1 MPREYEYKFVSV
13 ELKYNLS
20 KVKNDYLKEIENNA
34 KNGWRFIQMVVVPG
48 AGTYGSSKSADLI
61 FEREL
66 NNKCL

>member
-34 KNGWRFIQMVVVPG
+34 KNGW
-48 AGTYGSSKSADLI
+48 
-61 FEREL
+61 
-66 NNKCL
+66 